1 MATSTHRRPSLCVR
15 LTRAL
20 WFVLA
25 VGSVKPKAHAKGPVA
40 QINAHARTTLR
51 WPMSPK

>member
-25 VGSVKPKAHAKGPVA
+25 VGSVKPKAHARSPVA
-40 QINAHARTTLR
+40 PIDAHARTTPR
-51 WPMSPK
+51 GSMSPK